1 MNRLFSLIFFFSFVA
16 LLSTSCGPQTDT
28 GSFVTLLGTDTL
40 AVERFTRTAERM
52 DAEVLIRT
60 PTTVLTRYTLFLD
73 EQGLMTRYES
83 TRHEPLAAEGAP
95 PLQKDVVTV
104 QGDSLIVETTQE
116 GEIQTDTIAG
126 HTGVLPFLD
135 MIHWPFELM
144 LMRAHESSSDSLS
157 QDLFAGRRSL
167 AFVVQKTGPNE
178 MSVTHPNRGTMQ
190 TRVDADGRL
199 LELDASATT
208 RKLTVKRVPS
218 VDIERLSR
226 VFAERD
232 VEGHPFGALST
243 RGRFTGTVHG
253 AQITVDYGQPSKRGR
268 EVFGALVP
276 WNEVWRTGAN
286 QATHLT
292 TDRDLVIGE
301 LDVPAGTYTLY
312 TIPTPTGGTLI
323 INRQTGQ
330 NGTTYNEDQDLGRV
344 DMQITA
350 LPQTVELF
358 TILAAE
364 AGSEGRLQLLWDKT
378 ALSVPFTVE

>member
-126 HTGVLPFLD
+126 HAAVLPFLD

-178 MSVTHPNRGTMQ
+178 MSVTHPFRGTMQ

-243 RGRFTGTVHG
+243 RGRFTGVVHG